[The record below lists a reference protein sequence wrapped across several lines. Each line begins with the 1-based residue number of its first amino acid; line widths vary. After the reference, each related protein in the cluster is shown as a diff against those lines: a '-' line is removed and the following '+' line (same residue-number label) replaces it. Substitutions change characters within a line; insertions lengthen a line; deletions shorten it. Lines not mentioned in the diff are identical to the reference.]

1 MFIGFFCFIFGLL
14 NKYTMALPLQITVIQ
29 TIPELRKLQRNSGE
43 LINKRLLMLIE
54 IKKHEKTGISKRE
67 LSRITGINHNSI
79 VKWRKLY
86 NLSGIAPLLKHGRV
100 GGFKKSVVSKE
111 EHKKIAM
118 KLNDAKNGI
127 RGYTELLEWVNKDLS
142 KDMKYITLVKYT
154 ERHFGSKIKVARKS
168 HVKKDEEAVGT
179 FKKTSLKNARK

>member
-1 MFIGFFCFIFGLL
+1 
-14 NKYTMALPLQITVIQ
+14 MALPFQITVKQ
-29 TIPELRKLQRNSGE
+29 TIPELRKLQRTHGE
-43 LINKRLLMLIE
+43 LIGKRLLMLIE

-79 VKWRKLY
+79 VKWRKIY
-86 NLSGIAPLLKHGRV
+86 TLSGIDPLLKHGRV
-100 GGFKKSVVSKE
+100 GGFKKSVVSPQ

-118 KLNDAKNGI
+118 KLNDPKNGI
-127 RGYTELLEWVNKDLS
+127 RGYTELLEWVNKELG

-168 HVKKDEEAVGT
+168 HVKKDEEAIAD
-179 FKKTSLKNARK
+179 FKKTSLKNARR

>member
-1 MFIGFFCFIFGLL
+1 MIIGFLCFIFGLY
-14 NKYTMALPLQITVIQ
+14 NKYTMALPFQITVKQ
-29 TIPELRKLQRNSGE
+29 TIPELRQLQRKSGE
-43 LINKRLLMLIE
+43 LIAKRLLMLIE

-86 NLSGIAPLLKHGRV
+86 NISGIEPLLKHGRV

-111 EHKKIAM
+111 EHNKIAM
-118 KLNDAKNGI
+118 KLNDPKNGI
-127 RGYTELLEWVNKDLS
+127 RGYTELLDWVNKELS
-142 KDMKYITLVKYT
+142 KDMKYITLVKYA

-168 HVKKDEEAVGT
+168 HVKKDEEAVAT
-179 FKKTSLKNARK
+179 FKKTSLKNARS